1 MGVHIPRVPLF
12 YGCNS
17 SPNCTPLSI
26 DTPYRIYAGVW
37 RQFSGPSEKNF
48 KKFFYFNL
56 ISEKVW
62 VRPPYSRIIFASAAQ
77 ILTVGE

>member
-1 MGVHIPRVPLF
+1 MHIPRVPL
-12 YGCNS
+12 S
-17 SPNCTPLSI
+17 TDAIPVPTAPPLSI

-37 RQFSGPSEKNF
+37 RCFSGPSEKNF